1 MPSYWTVPSEE
12 GDVPKVIK
20 VRLAE
25 KTDRE
30 DWTPCFDLS
39 AIGRTAY
46 EARWFADFR
55 ERWQRALRDERWN
68 YRARLEAACTASK

>member
-1 MPSYWTVPSEE
+1 MTSFWTTTSRDE

-20 VRLAE
+20 VPLVE
-25 KTDRE
+25 GKSTD
-30 DWTPCFDLS
+30 WHPCFDLS
-39 AIGRTAY
+39 AIGRQAY
-46 EARWFADFR
+46 EASWFADFR